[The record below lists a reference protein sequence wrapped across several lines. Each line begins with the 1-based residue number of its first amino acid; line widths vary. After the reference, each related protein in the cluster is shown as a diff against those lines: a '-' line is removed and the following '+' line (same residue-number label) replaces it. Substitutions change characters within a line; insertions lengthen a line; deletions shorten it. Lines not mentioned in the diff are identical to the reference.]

1 MHRATRIATTIML
14 TGILASPSLAVA
26 PSVALA
32 ATNSE
37 IQQRL
42 EQTAS
47 DYEEASR
54 HAQEV
59 QSLIDEN
66 ERQIKELEARL
77 PELRSNAAS
86 SISTLYKLQQSG
98 GTLVDLILSSESFNQ
113 LVATLNYLNVISG
126 KSSDAIEE
134 LVRTQSQLAQTRDML
149 AVEKSEADNAVRR
162 AEEAM
167 QSAVAAREEAQEAAH
182 KAALA
187 EQAQVRAAL
196 EEARSASGSSFTTES
211 GNTAT
216 VETPEEDNGG
226 GNVQWSDRD
235 SFVAQWT
242 SRIDNYLAGSPMA
255 GHGRTFAEAAWDYG
269 VDPRWSPAIAC
280 IESTKGEYC
289 FLPHN
294 AWGWGSSSWGDWDSA
309 IRDHVSGLAAIYGY
323 TISMDAANMY
333 CPPTAELWYS
343 SVLSQM
349 NCI

>member
-1 MHRATRIATTIML
+1 ML
-14 TGILASPSLAVA
+14 TGALVAPSLAVM

-32 ATNSE
+32 ATNPD

-59 QSLIDEN
+59 QARIDEN
-66 ERQIKELEARL
+66 ERQIKELEDKL
-77 PELRSNAAS
+77 PGLRASAAS

-98 GTLVDLILSSESFNQ
+98 GTLVDLLLSSESFNQ
-113 LVATLNYLNVISG
+113 LVSTLTYLNAIQG
-126 KSSDAIEE
+126 KSSDAINDLLSAQNE
-134 LVRTQSQLAQTRDML
+134 LAQARDLL
-149 AVEKSEADNAVRR
+149 AAEKAEADNAVKG

-167 QSAVAAREEAQEAAH
+167 QSAVAAREEAQEAAR
-182 KAALA
+182 KAAAA
-187 EQAQVRAAL
+187 ELGQVQDAIREASAANG
-196 EEARSASGSSFTTES
+196 ESFTTES

-216 VETPEEDNGG
+216 VETPEEGNGV

-289 FLPHN
+289 FLPYN
-294 AWGWGSSSWGDWDSA
+294 AWGWLGESWNDWDSA
-309 IRDHVSGLAAIYGY
+309 IRAHVDYLASVYGY
-323 TISMDAANMY
+323 TISMDAARTY
-333 CPPTAELWYS
+333 CPPTAAHWYS